1 MTAPLPEQARAPS
14 APPRM
19 RGRIGA
25 LVLATLAFTI
35 CFAAWGLIAAL
46 APRFRE
52 LYELSATQVGLLVG
66 TPVLL
71 GAAARLPLGLLADRY
86 GGRPVFTALLLTLLL
101 PVALAGLTRSY
112 TALVAASFA
121 LGLAG
126 ASFAVGVPF
135 VARWFPPER
144 QGIALGIYGMGNI
157 GTALANLVAP
167 PLAERG
173 SWPLAFWVWLP
184 VLASAAAAFWLLG
197 RDAPG
202 RVHGHAS
209 LAARLTVLWRHPVAW
224 MLALCYFVTF
234 GAFIAIGGYLPTLL
248 VTTYGLTVPEAGAWA
263 AGFIALAMLARPLG
277 GYLADRW
284 GGAAILDCVFVGVA
298 VLAAGLAVEPA
309 INALMAVLLGMA
321 VVLGVGNGAVFKL
334 VAEYFPGETGAVTGL
349 VGAAGGLGGFFPP
362 LVMGG
367 VKDVTGSYALSFLL
381 LCAFALTSLVLA
393 RRLLHAPGTARAADE
408 LMLPDT

>member
-1 MTAPLPEQARAPS
+1 MARKASLGLRTPA
-14 APPRM
+14 APPPW
-19 RGRIGA
+19 GRRVWA

-35 CFAAWGLIAAL
+35 CFAVWGLIAAL

-52 LYELSATQVGLLVG
+52 LYDLSATQVGLLVG
-66 TPVLL
+66 IPVLL
-71 GAAARLPLGLLADRY
+71 GATARLPLGLLTDRY
-86 GGRPVFTALLLTLLL
+86 GGRAVFTALLLALLV
-101 PVALAGLTRSY
+101 PVALVGLTRSY
-112 TALVAASFA
+112 PALLAASFV

-157 GTALANLVAP
+157 GTAIANLTAP
-167 PLAERG
+167 PLAERTG
-173 SWPLAFWVWLP
+173 WPLVFWAWLP
-184 VLASAAAAFWLLG
+184 VLAVAAGAFWLLG
-197 RDAPG
+197 HDAPG
-202 RVHGHAS
+202 QTGGHTP
-209 LAARLTVLWRHPVAW
+209 LAARLAVFRRQPAAW

-248 VTTYGLTVPEAGAWA
+248 VTTYGLSAAEAGARA
-263 AGFIALAMLARPLG
+263 AAFVAVAMVARPLG

-284 GGAAILDCVFVGVA
+284 GGAAVLDSVFVSVA

-309 INALMAVLLGMA
+309 VNALTAVLLA
-321 VVLGVGNGAVFKL
+321 LAAVLGVGNGAVFKL
-334 VAEYFPGETGAVTGL
+334 VAQYFPRETGTVTGL

-381 LCAFALTSLVLA
+381 LCAVALTCLVLE
-393 RRLLHAPGTARAADE
+393 RRLLQAPATAWAGDE
-408 LMLPDT
+408 A